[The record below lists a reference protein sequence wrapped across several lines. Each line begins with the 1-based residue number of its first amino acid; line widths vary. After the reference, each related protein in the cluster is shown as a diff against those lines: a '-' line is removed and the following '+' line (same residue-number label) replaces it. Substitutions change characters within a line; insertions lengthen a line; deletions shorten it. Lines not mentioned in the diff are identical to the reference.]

1 MTQQSETRCDQMH
14 RGGIHNRM
22 LQRIQ
27 ATPLISAFSRSCVF
41 PLLQPRALV
50 SSTPQQPQ
58 QATAS
63 HPNLQAAASAE
74 AEAVGIKTSGISADL
89 LGR

>member
-1 MTQQSETRCDQMH
+1 
-14 RGGIHNRM
+14 M
-22 LQRIQ
+22 LQRIH
-27 ATPLISAFSRSCVF
+27 ANPLISTFSRSVVI
-41 PLLQPRALV
+41 PLLQPRALM
-50 SSTPQQPQ
+50 SSTPQQPL
-58 QATAS
+58 QAAAP